1 MLTDRLE
8 KRLSELSKERAI
20 APLPP
25 EVQGAALIVPIGWLR
40 QHAASSAGPIG
51 FAADRGLIELIAM
64 GAVMDTERAL
74 GRDPKDVS
82 AENRGYDIESRD
94 QKGGRLHFIEVKG
107 RHKDADTVTITRNEM
122 LTAFNAED
130 MYVLAV
136 VRVEEGSAHQPFY
149 VRNPIPLFG
158 SEPGFAEV
166 SRTISLVKLSGAG
179 GPPS

>member
-8 KRLSELSKERAI
+8 KRLAELSRERAI

-25 EVQGAALIVPIGWLR
+25 EVHGAGLIIPMGWL
-40 QHAASSAGPIG
+40 QKHAASPSKPDG
-51 FAADRGLIELIAM
+51 FADDTGPVEQIAM
-64 GAVMDTERAL
+64 DAVMASERAL

-94 QKGGRLHFIEVKG
+94 PKDGKLHFIEVKG
-107 RHKDADTVTITRNEM
+107 RHHAADTVCVTRNEM

-130 MYVLAV
+130 MFVLAV
-136 VRVEEGSAHQPFY
+136 VRVEQSFSQQPIY
-149 VRNPIPLFG
+149 VRNPTPLFG

-166 SRTISLVKLSGAG
+166 SRVINLKKLVTAG